1 MTDVTNLPD
10 PHEDQQPQPNESS
23 YTPIHE
29 MENLS
34 TSQGQGEASQA
45 SNDNGTC
52 QDTLLT
58 VRNETPLADQGFD
71 QLGVCDSGVFQHLTN
86 QEADETKFIHKGK
99 QSRPPDINSSI
110 KPHQEE

>member
-1 MTDVTNLPD
+1 MDVADTSD
-10 PHEDQQPQPNESS
+10 PSEDQQPQPNESN

-45 SNDNGTC
+45 LNDNGTC

-58 VRNETPLADQGFD
+58 VRNETLLV
-71 QLGVCDSGVFQHLTN
+71 LGQH
-86 QEADETKFIHKGK
+86 H
-99 QSRPPDINSSI
+99 
-110 KPHQEE
+110 